1 VNINRTITII
11 TPRETDPTRTQPLS
25 LSLPEAPA
33 LNGISTSAWFPI
45 ARLLRP
51 QGRRGELLAD
61 PLSDLPGLFDNQHDV
76 VLAAA
81 NASVPA
87 PGATPLRIEEHW
99 LPTGKNAGRVVLKL
113 SGCDSIS
120 AAEALAGQLLLIPC
134 SQLPALD
141 PGTFFVGDLLGCTI
155 YNVTSDNPAGDP
167 IGTVV
172 DVEFATAPDGRT
184 RLEDAAPLLS
194 VERTGLPARTP
205 PAEPILIPFVLAWID
220 AIDIAARRITMHLP
234 DGLLEPPD
242 APASYDDLSS

>member
-1 VNINRTITII
+1 MNIIRTITIT

-25 LSLPEAPA
+25 RSLFQRPTA

-76 VLAAA
+76 VLSAAD
-81 NASVPA
+81 ASAPT
-87 PGATPLRIEEHW
+87 PGAAPLRIEEHFF
-99 LPTGKNAGRVVLKL
+99 PTGKNAGRVVLKL

-120 AAEALAGQLLLIPC
+120 AAEALAGQQLFIAR

-141 PGTFFVGDLLGCTI
+141 PGTFFVGDLLGCTL
-155 YNVTSDNPAGDP
+155 YDAASPNTPA
-167 IGTVV
+167 GTVV

-194 VERTGLPARTP
+194 IELTNQP
-205 PAEPILIPFVLAWID
+205 PDAEPILVPLVLAWID
-220 AIDIAARRITMHLP
+220 TIDIAARRITMHLP
-234 DGLLEPPD
+234 EGLLETPPD
-242 APASYDDLSS
+242 AEDPDAQP

>member
-1 VNINRTITII
+1 
-11 TPRETDPTRTQPLS
+11 
-25 LSLPEAPA
+25 

-76 VLAAA
+76 VLAAGA
-81 NASVPA
+81 ASTPA
-87 PGATPLRIEEHW
+87 PGATTLRIEEHW
-99 LPTGKNAGRVVLKL
+99 FPTGKNAGRVVLKL

-120 AAEALAGQLLLIPC
+120 AAEALAGQQLFIAR

-155 YNVTSDNPAGDP
+155 YNVAAPKASTSPGDP
-167 IGTVV
+167 IGTIV

-184 RLEDAAPLLS
+184 RLEDAAPLLAVQLTS
-194 VERTGLPARTP
+194 SP
-205 PAEPILIPFVLAWID
+205 PPSEPILIPFVLAWID

-234 DGLLEPPD
+234 DGLLETSD
-242 APASYDDLSS
+242 ASEPSPSIE

>member
-1 VNINRTITII
+1 
-11 TPRETDPTRTQPLS
+11 
-25 LSLPEAPA
+25 

-81 NASVPA
+81 DGSLPA

-120 AAEALAGQLLLIPC
+120 AAEALAGQQLLIAR

-141 PGTFFVGDLLGCTI
+141 PGTFFVGDLLGCTL
-155 YNVTSDNPAGDP
+155 YNITLQSPAGEP
-167 IGTVV
+167 VGTVV

-184 RLEDAAPLLS
+184 RLEDAAPLLA
-194 VERTGLPARTP
+194 VELLTHTP
-205 PAEPILIPFVLAWID
+205 SAEPVLVPFVLAWID
-220 AIDIAARRITMHLP
+220 AVDIAARRITMHLP
-234 DGLLEPPD
+234 DGLLEASEGGIPPT
-242 APASYDDLSS
+242 ADDVSS

>member
-1 VNINRTITII
+1 
-11 TPRETDPTRTQPLS
+11 
-25 LSLPEAPA
+25 

-76 VLAAA
+76 VLAARD
-81 NASVPA
+81 ASTPA
-87 PGATPLRIEEHW
+87 PGATTLRIEEHW
-99 LPTGKNAGRVVLKL
+99 FPTGKNAGRVVLKL

-120 AAEALAGQLLLIPC
+120 AAEALAGQQLFIAR

-155 YNVTSDNPAGDP
+155 YNVSASDNPTGDP
-167 IGTVV
+167 IGTIV

-184 RLEDAAPLLS
+184 RLEDAAPLLAVQLTS
-194 VERTGLPARTP
+194 SP
-205 PAEPILIPFVLAWID
+205 PPSEPILIPFVLAWID

-234 DGLLEPPD
+234 DGLLETSD
-242 APASYDDLSS
+242 ASEPSPSIE

>member
-1 VNINRTITII
+1 
-11 TPRETDPTRTQPLS
+11 
-25 LSLPEAPA
+25 
-33 LNGISTSAWFPI
+33 LNGISTAAWFPI

-61 PLSDLPGLFDNQHDV
+61 PLSDLPGLFDTQHDV

-81 NASVPA
+81 DASVPA
-87 PGATPLRIEEHW
+87 PGAIPVRIEEHW

-120 AAEALAGQLLLIPC
+120 DAEALAGQQLLIAR

-141 PGTFFVGDLLGCTI
+141 PGTFFVGDLLGCTV
-155 YNVTSDNPAGDP
+155 YNVIPSGNPAGDP
-167 IGTVV
+167 IGTVI
-172 DVEFATAPDGRT
+172 DLEFATAPDGRT

-194 VERTGLPARTP
+194 VELAGRASPS
-205 PAEPILIPFVLAWID
+205 EPILIPFVLAWID

-234 DGLLEPPD
+234 DGLLEASEELAPPNE
-242 APASYDDLSS
+242 PASSNDDGLSSDDDDDLSS